1 MAGRA
6 LGLNGEEIEM
16 LIKKKNTQLEDLK
29 SRKPVGVNRS
39 AFLVTPMNP
48 ILVLEGDPCCLGW
61 GYGLVTQS

>member
-1 MAGRA
+1 
-6 LGLNGEEIEM
+6 M
-16 LIKKKNTQLEDLK
+16 LIKKKKNTQLEDLK

>member
-6 LGLNGEEIEM
+6 SGLNGEEIEM
-16 LIKKKNTQLEDLK
+16 LIKKNTQLEDLK
-29 SRKPVGVNRS
+29 SRKPVGVNWS
-39 AFLVTPMNP
+39 AFLVTPRNP

>member
-1 MAGRA
+1 
-6 LGLNGEEIEM
+6 M
-16 LIKKKNTQLEDLK
+16 LIKKNTQLEDLK
-29 SRKPVGVNRS
+29 SRKPVGVNWS